1 MDEGLTQKALRIA
14 TQMHDGQ
21 LRKETPIPYITHPV
35 AVALNLAKHGFAETV
50 IAAALVHDV
59 LEDTNMTRAELEKEL
74 GVEVVTI
81 IMTLSEDKSLP
92 WEERKRNYI
101 EAIRAAD
108 ENVKAVS
115 IGDKIHNAESML
127 IAHSIQGEKLWQ
139 MFARGKQQQLWFM
152 NELLAMFEE
161 TWDHPL
167 NGEYRKLVL
176 AIGKL

>member
-35 AVALNLAKHGFAETV
+35 AVALNLAKHGFAENV

-59 LEDTNMTRAELEKEL
+59 LEDTNMTRALLEKEL

-81 IMTLSEDKSLP
+81 VMSLSEDKSLP

-101 EAIRAAD
+101 ETIRSSDA
-108 ENVKAVS
+108 NVKAVS
-115 IGDKIHNAESML
+115 IADKIHNAESML
-127 IAHSIQGEKLWQ
+127 IAYSIQGENLWQ
-139 MFARGKQQQLWFM
+139 MFARGKQQQQWFM

-167 NGEYRKLVL
+167 NSEYRKLVE
-176 AIGKL
+176 AICRL